1 MRSAIEIARAV
12 ASGEASAKS
21 CARGALDAIG
31 ARDSEV
37 NAFLQVFGEHAVGRA
52 NALDARLAAG
62 EDVGPL
68 AGVPIAV
75 KDNICTREGR
85 TTCAS
90 RMLETYR
97 SPFDAAAVER
107 LERAGAVVVGKAN
120 LDEFAMGG
128 SCEHSAF
135 GPTRNPH
142 DASRVPGGSSGGS
155 AAAVAAGMVP
165 AALGSDT
172 GGSVRQP
179 ASLCGVVGLKPTY
192 GRVSRYGLVAFASS
206 LDQIGVLART
216 AADAAV
222 VLEVIA
228 GRDERDLTSATR
240 DDGGFAGEI
249 GREPAGLTLGV
260 PPIARHDSV
269 HPETARVFAETID
282 RLREAGARVVDID
295 LPHAEHG
302 VAAYYIVAPAEASSN
317 LARFDGVRYGHRAD
331 LGKTGTLDELYT
343 RSRSEGFGREVQR
356 RIMLGTHALSSGYHD
371 AYYLN
376 ALRVRRR
383 IKQDYDAAFAAGVD
397 AVLTPTCPSPAFKL
411 GEKAGDPLALYLEDL
426 FTVGANLA
434 GLPAVSVPAGWA
446 EVEGEDGKEEP
457 LTPPLSPKGRGGKRL
472 PVGVQLIGPAF
483 GERALLGAAS
493 VIERLSPTAST
504 P

>member
-1 MRSAIEIARAV
+1 MSGVGEIARAV
-12 ASGEASAKS
+12 AAKEASAES
-21 CARGALDAIG
+21 GVRAALDAIG
-31 ARDSEV
+31 ARDGEL
-37 NAFLQVFGEHAVGRA
+37 NAFLQVFDEHAIEQA
-52 NALDARLAAG
+52 NILDARLAAG

-90 RMLETYR
+90 RMLEGYR
-97 SPFDAAAVER
+97 SPYDATAVTR
-107 LERAGAVVVGKAN
+107 LERAGAVIVGKTN
-120 LDEFAMGG
+120 LDEFAMGS

-142 DASRVPGGSSGGS
+142 DTGRVPGGSSGGS

-206 LDQIGVLART
+206 LDQIGVLAGT
-216 AADAAV
+216 VADAAA

-228 GRDERDLTSATR
+228 GRDERDLTSVTR
-240 DDGGFAGEI
+240 DDADFAGEI
-249 GREPAGLTLGV
+249 GRGAAGLTFGV
-260 PPIARHDSV
+260 PAIARHPSV
-269 HPETARVFAETID
+269 HPETARVFAEMVEKV
-282 RLREAGARVVDID
+282 RAAGARVVEIE

-317 LARFDGVRYGHRAD
+317 LARFDGVRYGRRAD
-331 LGKTGTLDELYT
+331 IGAGGTLDELYT
-343 RSRSEGFGREVQR
+343 RSRSEGFGHEVQR
-356 RIMLGTHALSSGYHD
+356 RIMLGTHVLSSGYHD
-371 AYYLN
+371 AYYVN

-383 IKQDYDAAFAAGVD
+383 IKEDFDGVFASGVD
-397 AVLTPTCPSPAFKL
+397 AVLTPTCPSPAFRI

-434 GLPAVSVPAGWA
+434 GVPAVSVPAGMA
-446 EVEGEDGKEEP
+446 HVEGRE
-457 LTPPLSPKGRGGKRL
+457 L
-472 PVGVQLIGPAF
+472 PVGVQLVGRAF

-493 VIERLSPTAST
+493 VVEGVV
-504 P
+504 

>member
-1 MRSAIEIARAV
+1 MTRGVVEIASAV
-12 ASGEASAKS
+12 AAKEATAESGVRAS
-21 CARGALDAIG
+21 LDAIG
-31 ARDSEV
+31 ARDGELH
-37 NAFLQVFGEHAVGRA
+37 AFLQVFGDHAIEQA
-52 NALDARLAAG
+52 NILDARLAAG
-62 EDVGPL
+62 EDVGAL

-90 RMLETYR
+90 RMLERYR
-97 SPFDAAAVER
+97 SPFDATAVTR
-107 LERAGAVVVGKAN
+107 LERAGAVIVGKTN
-120 LDEFAMGG
+120 LDEFAMGS

-135 GPTRNPH
+135 GATCNPH
-142 DASRVPGGSSGGS
+142 DVTRVPGGSSGGS

-206 LDQIGVLART
+206 LDQIGVLAGSV
-216 AADAAV
+216 ADAAA

-240 DDGGFAGEI
+240 DDAGFSEEI
-249 GREPAGLTLGV
+249 WRGAAGLTFGV
-260 PPIARHDSV
+260 PAIARHESV
-269 HPETARVFAETID
+269 HPETARVFAETVEK
-282 RLREAGARVVDID
+282 LRAAGARVVDVE

-317 LARFDGVRYGHRAD
+317 LARFDGVRYGRRAD
-331 LGKTGTLDELYT
+331 IGAGSNGGGTLDELYT
-343 RSRSEGFGREVQR
+343 RSRSEGFGHEVQR
-356 RIMLGTHALSSGYHD
+356 RIMLGTHVLSSGYHD

-383 IKQDYDAAFAAGVD
+383 IKEDFDAVFASGVD
-397 AVLTPTCPSPAFKL
+397 AVLTPTCPSPAFKI
-411 GEKAGDPLALYLEDL
+411 GEKAGDPLALYLEDV

-434 GLPAVSVPAGWA
+434 GVPAISVPAGMA
-446 EVEGEDGKEEP
+446 RVDG
-457 LTPPLSPKGRGGKRL
+457 RDL
-472 PVGVQLIGPAF
+472 PVGVQLVGRAF

-493 VIERLSPTAST
+493 VIEGV
-504 P
+504 